1 MHLNLNLK
9 QVFTKYLYFIYKQK
23 QPNLLEHFN
32 SVDLFYFISVKLTT
46 HLTRDR
52 DKREVGKAGI
62 TVATVDRVPGL
73 SHSTVDAENEPEP
86 LWDRL
91 VNSTVRKHHRSR
103 CVHSVHTAHRNCP
116 PEGVTLSWWRADPPG
131 MSAPCAA
138 GRTRPAGP
146 RDRGVSQTR
155 SLFPSDPWAHF
166 IHELGSWDETCPKPL
181 QEALRALS
189 SLAMPRSA
197 SSSPTGC
204 QSCGTRAAPGGGAGR
219 GEGALAPSSLP
230 PSRQASTACGGLPT
244 RPEIFWMFAGKAA
257 SNNGR
262 SVTGTR
268 TRLSAGFINSETVTL
283 STETR
288 EVV

>member
-116 PEGVTLSWWRADPPG
+116 PEGVTLSWWRADPPPG
-131 MSAPCAA
+131 CQ
-138 GRTRPAGP
+138 RPAQREGP
-146 RDRGVSQTR
+146 GRPARATAACHKHVLCFPPTLGLISSMSWVRGMR
-155 SLFPSDPWAHF
+155 
-166 IHELGSWDETCPKPL
+166 
-181 QEALRALS
+181 
-189 SLAMPRSA
+189 LA
-197 SSSPTGC
+197 
-204 QSCGTRAAPGGGAGR
+204 QSRFR
-219 GEGALAPSSLP
+219 
-230 PSRQASTACGGLPT
+230 R
-244 RPEIFWMFAGKAA
+244 R
-257 SNNGR
+257 
-262 SVTGTR
+262 
-268 TRLSAGFINSETVTL
+268 
-283 STETR
+283 
-288 EVV
+288 